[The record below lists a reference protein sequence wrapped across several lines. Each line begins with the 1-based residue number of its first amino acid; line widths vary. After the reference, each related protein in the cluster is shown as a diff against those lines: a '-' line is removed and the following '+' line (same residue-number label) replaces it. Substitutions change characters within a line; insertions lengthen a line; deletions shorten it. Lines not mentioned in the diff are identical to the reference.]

1 MNRSAQAHTKLRMG
15 LVVNPFAGIGG
26 AEALKGSDNAQER
39 DQLLA
44 EGVVRRVVSRLETFF
59 DGLESCAD
67 VIEIHTWAGEMGA
80 QYVPVHFNTE
90 ILGESPQPSCADDT
104 VHAVKEICR
113 SHIDLLVFVGGD
125 GTARNVVDGC
135 DELTPV
141 LGLPS
146 GVKMQS
152 GCFAVTPTAAAEVV
166 KSMISAD
173 LVDLRLQ
180 EVRDLDE
187 AAYRTGIVKSKFYG
201 ELHVPELGQF
211 VQATKVGG
219 IEVEDLVLD
228 EISAEV
234 DERFDEEA
242 LWLIGPG
249 TTTRAFMEYKG
260 LDNTL
265 LGVDVVKHGEVVL
278 SDATATQLELLL
290 ADWQGP
296 VQVLVTAIGGQG
308 HVFGRGNQ
316 QFSPAVLRKVGKAAV
331 TVVMT
336 KTKLAGLNHRPL
348 IIDSNDAE
356 LDADWSGFIEVVT
369 GYHDQVIYPISN
381 GL

>member
-1 MNRSAQAHTKLRMG
+1 
-15 LVVNPFAGIGG
+15 
-26 AEALKGSDNAQER
+26 
-39 DQLLA
+39 
-44 EGVVRRVVSRLETFF
+44 
-59 DGLESCAD
+59 
-67 VIEIHTWAGEMGA
+67 
-80 QYVPVHFNTE
+80 
-90 ILGESPQPSCADDT
+90 
-104 VHAVKEICR
+104 
-113 SHIDLLVFVGGD
+113 
-125 GTARNVVDGC
+125 
-135 DELTPV
+135 
-141 LGLPS
+141 
-146 GVKMQS
+146 
-152 GCFAVTPTAAAEVV
+152 
-166 KSMISAD
+166 
-173 LVDLRLQ
+173 
-180 EVRDLDE
+180 
-187 AAYRTGIVKSKFYG
+187 
-201 ELHVPELGQF
+201 
-211 VQATKVGG
+211 
-219 IEVEDLVLD
+219 LVLD

-234 DERFDEEA
+234 DERFDDDA

-265 LGVDVVKHGEVVL
+265 LGVDVVQCGKVVL
-278 SDATATQLELLL
+278 SDATAKQLEVLL

-356 LDADWSGFIEVVT
+356 LDADWSGFIEIVT